1 MLQEEEIINKK
12 ETKEANALGVV
23 KSHIW
28 WGGWEGCSFK
38 AVILEYLQSV
48 LLVLPGGFASQ
59 LPWIPI

>member
-12 ETKEANALGVV
+12 ETKEANVLEVV

-28 WGGWEGCSFK
+28 WGWEGCSFK

-48 LLVLPGGFASQ
+48 LLVLTGGFASQ